1 MPSYYRSKKKNARAM
16 IEKRIALIAAV
27 AVLLVV
33 MIVLLSRCY
42 RRGKDVTTANSPVP
56 TPAPS
61 AVAAISALTPEPTLA
76 PTPDACPDAACRHS
90 ICVYR
95 VDGSR
100 SRGARDYPSGCG
112 RGLASDLQKGGNGR
126 ENCRDYG

>member
-33 MIVLLSRCY
+33 MIVLLSRCS
-42 RRGKDVTTANSPVP
+42 RGKDVTTANAPVP

-76 PTPDACPDAACRHS
+76 PTPTPAPTQRADIPFAYTASTDPDRAVRAITRPVADEGWLP
-90 ICVYR
+90 IF
-95 VDGSR
+95 
-100 SRGARDYPSGCG
+100 
-112 RGLASDLQKGGNGR
+112 
-126 ENCRDYG
+126 